1 MNTFDNTIK
10 KMQDIINNI
19 QDACD
24 KKLKEAD
31 SETAEKLKS
40 VSNKTIDTINEAS
53 VKLKGVVDKISDEE
67 ELSKFLDRVLEK
79 CDKAAKYAYY
89 KFDEI
94 LPTVKEEKIKVE
106 DDTKSTMEKFLDN
119 ENVKSA
125 VNMANSLKDSF
136 MEFMNKEET
145 KEAIENVKKSAI
157 NVADKGL
164 DTLIKAL
171 DKAKEAL
178 DNSNSENKN
187 QE

>member
-10 KMQDIINNI
+10 KMQDIINSI

-24 KKLKEAD
+24 KKVKDAD
-31 SETAEKLKS
+31 AETAVKLKTVAS
-40 VSNKTIDTINEAS
+40 KTIDTITEAS
-53 VKLKGVVDKISDEE
+53 VKLKDVVERISDQE

-79 CDKAAKYAYY
+79 CDKASKYAFY
-89 KFDEI
+89 KFEEI
-94 LPTVKEEKIKVE
+94 LPSEKKEKETVKIE
-106 DDTKSTMEKFLDN
+106 DDTKNTMEKFLDN
-119 ENVKSA
+119 ENVKGA

-136 MEFMNKEET
+136 LEFMNKEET

-178 DNSNSENKN
+178 DNSDNKN